1 MRQILLNG
9 ATFQNVIHEA
19 QILLIFSMLLLPLGL
34 SAFGYGL
41 KIARKEGSL
50 VHY

>member
-9 ATFQNVIHEA
+9 ATLQNVIHQA
-19 QILLIFSMLLLPLGL
+19 QILLIFTVLSLPLRL